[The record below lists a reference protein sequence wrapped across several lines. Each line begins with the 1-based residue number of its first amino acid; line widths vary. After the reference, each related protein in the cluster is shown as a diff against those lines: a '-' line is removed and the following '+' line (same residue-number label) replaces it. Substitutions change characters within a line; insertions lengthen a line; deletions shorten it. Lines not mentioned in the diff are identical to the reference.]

1 MMPVFHKFENSQ
13 LSFGGSHQP
22 VIIIFNFKKSKLQK
36 NYLIKNHSYP

>member
-22 VIIIFNFKKSKLQK
+22 VIIIFNFKNK
-36 NYLIKNHSYP
+36 NYKKTI